1 MAPVPALLWRSLR
14 AHQVY
19 GANTD
24 VGKTIFSTI
33 LCNSAVKRGDR
44 TWFLKPVSTGA
55 ENEADGCHIQRYA
68 PSTNHETLF
77 QYDIPCSPHIA
88 AKASGKPIPS
98 DEDVLT
104 KIYDTTSRYAS
115 EGPGWLFLE
124 TAGGV
129 HSPGP
134 SGTTQADLYAPL
146 RAPVVLVG
154 DSKLGGIS
162 QTISAYESLR
172 MRGHDIESILLF
184 QDMKYENYQY
194 LRDYFAKLG
203 GISVDTVPEPPSR
216 LDNEK
221 EDIEQMKE
229 YYASSN
235 VDHVLEALDKRGKE
249 RISRLESMSS
259 KASKS
264 IWYPFTQ
271 QKLVTADTISAID
284 SAHGDYFQVL
294 NPKTPNLLQPAFDGS
309 ASWWSQGLGHANSR
323 LTLAAA
329 YAAGRYGH
337 VMFAEAIHE
346 PALAL
351 AEMLLKGA
359 NNPRFSRVFYS
370 DNGSTGCEVAV
381 KMALRAARLRYGW
394 GPNDNV
400 HILGLKGSYHGDTI
414 GAMDCAEPCVYN
426 EKIEWYEGKW
436 VVQVPDGLRDELGQD
451 SHLKSISEVF
461 DLGSRLN
468 TEQYR
473 KYERYIEGVLSK
485 LQASG
490 RKFGALMMEP
500 IILGAGGMI
509 FVDPLFQRALVDVVR
524 RSPHLFGNGSSP
536 KDPLSW
542 SGLPVIFDEVFT
554 GLYRLGRFT
563 AASFLGTDA
572 DISVNAKLLTGGL
585 VPLCTTMASESIF
598 DAFVSDDKSDA
609 LLHGHSYT
617 AHAVGCQV
625 AVESVREM
633 QDTEKRGEWEWA
645 ESDWET
651 DTQAWS
657 VWSREFVNN
666 VSHNQQVLGVWALG
680 SVLAIS
686 LRDDDGVGYKSLAAK
701 KLQTHLREG
710 TETWNAHSRIL
721 GNVFYVMA
729 SQKTS
734 RQSLQELQ
742 GLLLGALNTEMSS
755 KQLYEKTREQ
765 SISDFEAQTKD
776 LQKEHPD
783 VDFKA
788 VVIEPTMNLM
798 FDIKENLTEDERKR
812 HEEYITRM
820 LQNTGNPSKAEKY
833 LWQARDYLRPYP
845 DVLKQFDD
853 IYINQRPIPSP
864 SAMNFNN
871 PNLFTDVD
879 LLDGFIS
886 DDLTPYMSD
895 SAPPT
900 DLSNGMSNLAPTHP
914 APQNPFTPLSLHGY
928 TQQAT
933 PAPPAKVGGRFTR
946 ESVRILKNWL
956 ATHQNHPY
964 PREPERRMLQEETGL
979 TKTQISNW
987 LANARRRGKIPSSA
1001 SSPRHGD
1008 TPAMDIPPRP
1018 GTPAVR
1024 NTSDMDPLQRWVDS
1038 PPEDEPA
1045 AVTAIAR
1052 AVASVRPQSAPRKAF
1067 QCTFCTETFRAKH
1080 DWQRHENSLHLP
1092 LERWVCSPEGP
1103 RGQKADSPEI
1113 RCVFCGHVDPDDAHI
1128 ETHNYSACKNRPVQ
1142 ERTFNRKD
1150 HLNQHLKL
1158 VHNAKFAEWPMREW
1172 KAPPPAIH
1180 SRCGFC
1186 NLVMETWID
1195 RVHHLADHFKT
1206 GKTMADWKGDW
1217 GFEPHILELVEN
1229 SIPPYFI
1236 ETERNSPFPFEGSR
1250 ALVETPRTAY
1260 ELLKLELAYFMQNH
1274 FYKHARMPTGDEMQL
1289 EACRI
1294 LFAAEPLSHGDLVC
1308 PSWLRDLVFS
1318 NVQISQQAQFG
1329 PMRSNAES
1337 RLSSL
1342 EISGKNNIF
1351 EGCPFETQLQ
1361 EFVQAKQLLGLSI
1374 RDDELRE
1381 ECCRIVGRLEEVS
1394 ATPSD
1399 FIANWLIKIIHLPGD
1414 WLLPFRQ
1421 RTGIE
1426 LIGLSE
1432 GMNLNAMIQDYTRLE
1447 QELGAYLDLQRVI
1460 GIEPPDDD
1468 LRRQA
1473 RVIIHGS
1480 DSNLNHTAA
1489 DDDYWLAAFRQR
1501 HSTTTETSEAWN
1513 TPLRPD
1519 PHLLAARGLVLKTS
1533 TAFLNDH
1540 NYWRWFTQELRRWVT
1555 GIMSPHN
1562 PASRVPSDEE
1572 IQHYARWIS
1581 YNEYVSFL
1589 NSIC

>member
-33 LCNSAVKRGDR
+33 LCNSARAAD
-44 TWFLKPVSTGA
+44 
-55 ENEADGCHIQRYA
+55 EADGWY
-68 PSTNHETLF
+68 
-77 QYDIPCSPHIA
+77 
-88 AKASGKPIPS
+88 
-98 DEDVLT
+98 VLT

-115 EGPGWLFLE
+115 DGPGWLFLE

-134 SGTTQADLYAPL
+134 SGTPQADLYAPL
-146 RAPVVLVG
+146 RAPVILVG

-194 LRDYFAKLG
+194 LRDYFAKQG
-203 GISVDTVPEPPSR
+203 GISVDTVPEPPTR
-216 LDNEK
+216 LDNEQ

-229 YYASSN
+229 YYAARN
-235 VDHVLEALDKRGKE
+235 VDHVLEALDKRGKD

-294 NPKTPNLLQPAFDGS
+294 NPSSSNLLQPAFDGS

-359 NNPRFSRVFYS
+359 DNPRFSRVFYS

-426 EKIEWYEGKW
+426 EKIEWYEGKGYWFDYPTIQCVKGKW
-436 VVQVPDGLRDELGQD
+436 VVQVPEGLRDELGHD
-451 SHLKSISEVF
+451 SDLRSISEVF
-461 DLGSRLN
+461 DLESRLN
-468 TEQYR
+468 TEHYR
-473 KYERYIEGVLSK
+473 KYERYIECVLSK

-500 IILGAGGMI
+500 IILGAGGML

-524 RSPHLFGNGSSP
+524 RSPHLFGNATSP

-633 QDTEKRGEWEWA
+633 QDMEKRGEWEWA
-645 ESDWET
+645 EKDWEKN
-651 DTQAWS
+651 TQAWS

-701 KLQTHLREG
+701 KIQTHLREG
-710 TETWNAHSRIL
+710 AGTWNAHSRVL

-734 RQSLQELQ
+734 RQSLEELQ
-742 GLLLGALNTEMSS
+742 GQKVIKMSS

-783 VDFKA
+783 IDFKS

-798 FDIKENLTEDERKR
+798 FDIKENLTEDERKK

-820 LQNTGNPSKAEKY
+820 LQNTGNLSKAEKY

-853 IYINQRPIPSP
+853 IYINQRPGVMTRFPFLTLT
-864 SAMNFNN
+864 MNFNN

-895 SAPPT
+895 SAPPP
-900 DLSNGMSNLAPTHP
+900 DLSNGIPNLAPTHP

-928 TQQAT
+928 NQTAT

-1024 NTSDMDPLQRWVDS
+1024 HTSDMDPLQRWVDS

-1052 AVASVRPQSAPRKAF
+1052 AVASVRPQSGEFGETCVSEANSIGSSSPYTRLSRTPSVRSVGTSRSSSISSVNSHTSRSSLGLNELFSRGSSRRRRRAYKEERRSLAAPRKAF

-1080 DWQRHENSLHLP
+1080 DWSRHENSLHLP

-1103 RGQKADSPEI
+1103 RGQKADSSET

-1158 VHNAKFAEWPMREW
+1158 VHNAKFAEWPMRQW

-1229 SIPPYFI
+1229 SIPPF
-1236 ETERNSPFPFEGSR
+1236 
-1250 ALVETPRTAY
+1250 
-1260 ELLKLELAYFMQNH
+1260 
-1274 FYKHARMPTGDEMQL
+1274 
-1289 EACRI
+1289 
-1294 LFAAEPLSHGDLVC
+1294 C

-1318 NVQISQQAQFG
+1318 NVAISQQAQFG

-1480 DSNLNHTAA
+1480 DSNVNHTAA

-1501 HSTTTETSEAWN
+1501 HSTTTENPEAWN

-1540 NYWRWFTQELRRWVT
+1540 NYWRWFTQELRRWVSA
-1555 GIMSPHN
+1555 IMSPHN

-1581 YNEYVSFL
+1581 YNEYVPFNLDLVDFL
-1589 NSIC
+1589 TI

>member
-1 MAPVPALLWRSLR
+1 
-14 AHQVY
+14 
-19 GANTD
+19 
-24 VGKTIFSTI
+24 
-33 LCNSAVKRGDR
+33 
-44 TWFLKPVSTGA
+44 
-55 ENEADGCHIQRYA
+55 
-68 PSTNHETLF
+68 
-77 QYDIPCSPHIA
+77 
-88 AKASGKPIPS
+88 
-98 DEDVLT
+98 
-104 KIYDTTSRYAS
+104 
-115 EGPGWLFLE
+115 
-124 TAGGV
+124 
-129 HSPGP
+129 
-134 SGTTQADLYAPL
+134 
-146 RAPVVLVG
+146 
-154 DSKLGGIS
+154 
-162 QTISAYESLR
+162 
-172 MRGHDIESILLF
+172 
-184 QDMKYENYQY
+184 
-194 LRDYFAKLG
+194 
-203 GISVDTVPEPPSR
+203 
-216 LDNEK
+216 
-221 EDIEQMKE
+221 
-229 YYASSN
+229 
-235 VDHVLEALDKRGKE
+235 
-249 RISRLESMSS
+249 
-259 KASKS
+259 
-264 IWYPFTQ
+264 
-271 QKLVTADTISAID
+271 
-284 SAHGDYFQVL
+284 
-294 NPKTPNLLQPAFDGS
+294 
-309 ASWWSQGLGHANSR
+309 
-323 LTLAAA
+323 
-329 YAAGRYGH
+329 
-337 VMFAEAIHE
+337 
-346 PALAL
+346 
-351 AEMLLKGA
+351 
-359 NNPRFSRVFYS
+359 
-370 DNGSTGCEVAV
+370 
-381 KMALRAARLRYGW
+381 
-394 GPNDNV
+394 
-400 HILGLKGSYHGDTI
+400 
-414 GAMDCAEPCVYN
+414 
-426 EKIEWYEGKW
+426 
-436 VVQVPDGLRDELGQD
+436 
-451 SHLKSISEVF
+451 
-461 DLGSRLN
+461 
-468 TEQYR
+468 
-473 KYERYIEGVLSK
+473 
-485 LQASG
+485 
-490 RKFGALMMEP
+490 
-500 IILGAGGMI
+500 
-509 FVDPLFQRALVDVVR
+509 
-524 RSPHLFGNGSSP
+524 
-536 KDPLSW
+536 
-542 SGLPVIFDEVFT
+542 
-554 GLYRLGRFT
+554 
-563 AASFLGTDA
+563 
-572 DISVNAKLLTGGL
+572 
-585 VPLCTTMASESIF
+585 
-598 DAFVSDDKSDA
+598 
-609 LLHGHSYT
+609 
-617 AHAVGCQV
+617 
-625 AVESVREM
+625 
-633 QDTEKRGEWEWA
+633 
-645 ESDWET
+645 
-651 DTQAWS
+651 
-657 VWSREFVNN
+657 
-666 VSHNQQVLGVWALG
+666 
-680 SVLAIS
+680 
-686 LRDDDGVGYKSLAAK
+686 
-701 KLQTHLREG
+701 
-710 TETWNAHSRIL
+710 
-721 GNVFYVMA
+721 
-729 SQKTS
+729 
-734 RQSLQELQ
+734 
-742 GLLLGALNTEMSS
+742 
-755 KQLYEKTREQ
+755 
-765 SISDFEAQTKD
+765 
-776 LQKEHPD
+776 
-783 VDFKA
+783 
-788 VVIEPTMNLM
+788 
-798 FDIKENLTEDERKR
+798 
-812 HEEYITRM
+812 
-820 LQNTGNPSKAEKY
+820 
-833 LWQARDYLRPYP
+833 
-845 DVLKQFDD
+845 
-853 IYINQRPIPSP
+853 
-864 SAMNFNN
+864 MNFNN

-886 DDLTPYMSD
+886 DDLTPYISD
-895 SAPPT
+895 SAPPP
-900 DLSNGMSNLAPTHP
+900 DLSSTIPNPAPTHP
-914 APQNPFTPLSLHGY
+914 APQIPFTPLSLHGY
-928 TQQAT
+928 TQ
-933 PAPPAKVGGRFTR
+933 PARPAKVGGRFTR

-1052 AVASVRPQSAPRKAF
+1052 AVASVRPQSGSSSPYTRLSRTPSVRSVGTSRSSSISSVNSHTSRSSLGLNELFSRGSSRRRRRAYKEERRSLAAPRKAF

-1080 DWQRHENSLHLP
+1080 DWSRHENSLHLP

-1158 VHNAKFAEWPMREW
+1158 VHNAKFAEWPMRQW

-1294 LFAAEPLSHGDLVC
+1294 LFASEPLSHVDLVC

-1318 NVQISQQAQFG
+1318 NVAISQQAQFG

-1381 ECCRIVGRLEEVS
+1381 ECCKIVGRLEEVS

-1473 RVIIHGS
+1473 RVIVHGS

-1501 HSTTTETSEAWN
+1501 HSTATENPEAWN

-1540 NYWRWFTQELRRWVT
+1540 NYWRWFTQELRRWVSA
-1555 GIMSPHN
+1555 IMSPHN

-1581 YNEYVSFL
+1581 YNDDDPFNQTIAENKDWLEAFKRDVGITEAL
-1589 NSIC
+1589 NNGQI

>member
-1 MAPVPALLWRSLR
+1 
-14 AHQVY
+14 
-19 GANTD
+19 
-24 VGKTIFSTI
+24 
-33 LCNSAVKRGDR
+33 
-44 TWFLKPVSTGA
+44 
-55 ENEADGCHIQRYA
+55 
-68 PSTNHETLF
+68 
-77 QYDIPCSPHIA
+77 
-88 AKASGKPIPS
+88 
-98 DEDVLT
+98 
-104 KIYDTTSRYAS
+104 
-115 EGPGWLFLE
+115 
-124 TAGGV
+124 
-129 HSPGP
+129 
-134 SGTTQADLYAPL
+134 
-146 RAPVVLVG
+146 
-154 DSKLGGIS
+154 
-162 QTISAYESLR
+162 
-172 MRGHDIESILLF
+172 
-184 QDMKYENYQY
+184 
-194 LRDYFAKLG
+194 
-203 GISVDTVPEPPSR
+203 
-216 LDNEK
+216 
-221 EDIEQMKE
+221 
-229 YYASSN
+229 
-235 VDHVLEALDKRGKE
+235 
-249 RISRLESMSS
+249 
-259 KASKS
+259 
-264 IWYPFTQ
+264 
-271 QKLVTADTISAID
+271 
-284 SAHGDYFQVL
+284 
-294 NPKTPNLLQPAFDGS
+294 
-309 ASWWSQGLGHANSR
+309 
-323 LTLAAA
+323 
-329 YAAGRYGH
+329 
-337 VMFAEAIHE
+337 
-346 PALAL
+346 
-351 AEMLLKGA
+351 
-359 NNPRFSRVFYS
+359 
-370 DNGSTGCEVAV
+370 
-381 KMALRAARLRYGW
+381 
-394 GPNDNV
+394 
-400 HILGLKGSYHGDTI
+400 
-414 GAMDCAEPCVYN
+414 
-426 EKIEWYEGKW
+426 
-436 VVQVPDGLRDELGQD
+436 
-451 SHLKSISEVF
+451 
-461 DLGSRLN
+461 
-468 TEQYR
+468 
-473 KYERYIEGVLSK
+473 
-485 LQASG
+485 
-490 RKFGALMMEP
+490 
-500 IILGAGGMI
+500 
-509 FVDPLFQRALVDVVR
+509 
-524 RSPHLFGNGSSP
+524 
-536 KDPLSW
+536 
-542 SGLPVIFDEVFT
+542 
-554 GLYRLGRFT
+554 
-563 AASFLGTDA
+563 
-572 DISVNAKLLTGGL
+572 
-585 VPLCTTMASESIF
+585 
-598 DAFVSDDKSDA
+598 
-609 LLHGHSYT
+609 
-617 AHAVGCQV
+617 
-625 AVESVREM
+625 
-633 QDTEKRGEWEWA
+633 
-645 ESDWET
+645 
-651 DTQAWS
+651 
-657 VWSREFVNN
+657 
-666 VSHNQQVLGVWALG
+666 
-680 SVLAIS
+680 
-686 LRDDDGVGYKSLAAK
+686 
-701 KLQTHLREG
+701 
-710 TETWNAHSRIL
+710 
-721 GNVFYVMA
+721 
-729 SQKTS
+729 
-734 RQSLQELQ
+734 
-742 GLLLGALNTEMSS
+742 MSS

-798 FDIKENLTEDERKR
+798 FDIK
-812 HEEYITRM
+812 
-820 LQNTGNPSKAEKY
+820 
-833 LWQARDYLRPYP
+833 
-845 DVLKQFDD
+845 
-853 IYINQRPIPSP
+853 SP

-900 DLSNGMSNLAPTHP
+900 DLSNEMANLAPTHP
-914 APQNPFTPLSLHGY
+914 VPQNPFTPLSLHGY

-1052 AVASVRPQSAPRKAF
+1052 AVASVRPQSGEFGEARSSLGLNELFSRGSSRRRRRAYKEERRSLAAPRKAF

-1158 VHNAKFAEWPMREW
+1158 VHNAKFAEWPMRQW

-1186 NLVMETWID
+1186 NLIMETWID

-1229 SIPPYFI
+1229 SIPP
-1236 ETERNSPFPFEGSR
+1236 S
-1250 ALVETPRTAY
+1250 Y

-1294 LFAAEPLSHGDLVC
+1294 LFASEPLSHADLVC

-1581 YNEYVSFL
+1581 YNDDDPFNQTIAENKDWLEAFKRDVGITEAL
-1589 NSIC
+1589 NNSGQI

>member
-14 AHQVY
+14 THQVY

-55 ENEADGCHIQRYA
+55 ANEADGCHIQRYA

-98 DEDVLT
+98 DEDVLA

-194 LRDYFAKLG
+194 LRDYFARLG

-294 NPKTPNLLQPAFDGS
+294 NPKTPSLLQPAFDGS

-400 HILGLKGSYHGDTI
+400 HVLGLKGSYHGDTI

-461 DLGSRLN
+461 DLESRLN

-633 QDTEKRGEWEWA
+633 QDMEKRGEWEWA

-710 TETWNAHSRIL
+710 TGTWNAHSRVL

-776 LQKEHPD
+776 LQKEYPD

-864 SAMNFNN
+864 SAMNSNN

-900 DLSNGMSNLAPTHP
+900 DLSNGMANLAPTHP

-1158 VHNAKFAEWPMREW
+1158 VHNAKFAEWPMRQW

>member
-1 MAPVPALLWRSLR
+1 
-14 AHQVY
+14 
-19 GANTD
+19 
-24 VGKTIFSTI
+24 
-33 LCNSAVKRGDR
+33 
-44 TWFLKPVSTGA
+44 
-55 ENEADGCHIQRYA
+55 
-68 PSTNHETLF
+68 
-77 QYDIPCSPHIA
+77 
-88 AKASGKPIPS
+88 
-98 DEDVLT
+98 
-104 KIYDTTSRYAS
+104 
-115 EGPGWLFLE
+115 
-124 TAGGV
+124 
-129 HSPGP
+129 
-134 SGTTQADLYAPL
+134 
-146 RAPVVLVG
+146 
-154 DSKLGGIS
+154 
-162 QTISAYESLR
+162 
-172 MRGHDIESILLF
+172 
-184 QDMKYENYQY
+184 
-194 LRDYFAKLG
+194 
-203 GISVDTVPEPPSR
+203 
-216 LDNEK
+216 
-221 EDIEQMKE
+221 
-229 YYASSN
+229 
-235 VDHVLEALDKRGKE
+235 
-249 RISRLESMSS
+249 
-259 KASKS
+259 
-264 IWYPFTQ
+264 
-271 QKLVTADTISAID
+271 
-284 SAHGDYFQVL
+284 
-294 NPKTPNLLQPAFDGS
+294 
-309 ASWWSQGLGHANSR
+309 
-323 LTLAAA
+323 
-329 YAAGRYGH
+329 
-337 VMFAEAIHE
+337 
-346 PALAL
+346 
-351 AEMLLKGA
+351 
-359 NNPRFSRVFYS
+359 
-370 DNGSTGCEVAV
+370 
-381 KMALRAARLRYGW
+381 
-394 GPNDNV
+394 
-400 HILGLKGSYHGDTI
+400 
-414 GAMDCAEPCVYN
+414 
-426 EKIEWYEGKW
+426 
-436 VVQVPDGLRDELGQD
+436 
-451 SHLKSISEVF
+451 
-461 DLGSRLN
+461 
-468 TEQYR
+468 
-473 KYERYIEGVLSK
+473 
-485 LQASG
+485 
-490 RKFGALMMEP
+490 
-500 IILGAGGMI
+500 
-509 FVDPLFQRALVDVVR
+509 
-524 RSPHLFGNGSSP
+524 
-536 KDPLSW
+536 
-542 SGLPVIFDEVFT
+542 
-554 GLYRLGRFT
+554 
-563 AASFLGTDA
+563 
-572 DISVNAKLLTGGL
+572 
-585 VPLCTTMASESIF
+585 
-598 DAFVSDDKSDA
+598 
-609 LLHGHSYT
+609 
-617 AHAVGCQV
+617 
-625 AVESVREM
+625 
-633 QDTEKRGEWEWA
+633 
-645 ESDWET
+645 
-651 DTQAWS
+651 
-657 VWSREFVNN
+657 
-666 VSHNQQVLGVWALG
+666 
-680 SVLAIS
+680 
-686 LRDDDGVGYKSLAAK
+686 
-701 KLQTHLREG
+701 
-710 TETWNAHSRIL
+710 
-721 GNVFYVMA
+721 
-729 SQKTS
+729 
-734 RQSLQELQ
+734 
-742 GLLLGALNTEMSS
+742 
-755 KQLYEKTREQ
+755 
-765 SISDFEAQTKD
+765 
-776 LQKEHPD
+776 
-783 VDFKA
+783 
-788 VVIEPTMNLM
+788 
-798 FDIKENLTEDERKR
+798 
-812 HEEYITRM
+812 
-820 LQNTGNPSKAEKY
+820 
-833 LWQARDYLRPYP
+833 
-845 DVLKQFDD
+845 
-853 IYINQRPIPSP
+853 
-864 SAMNFNN
+864 MNFNN

-900 DLSNGMSNLAPTHP
+900 DLSNEMANLAPTHP
-914 APQNPFTPLSLHGY
+914 VPQNPFTPLSLHGY

-1052 AVASVRPQSAPRKAF
+1052 AVASVRPQSGSTSPYTRLSRTPSVRSVGTSRSSSISSVNSHTSRSSLGLNELFSRGSSRRRRRAYKEERRSLAAPRKAF

-1158 VHNAKFAEWPMREW
+1158 VHNAKFAEWPMRQW

-1294 LFAAEPLSHGDLVC
+1294 LFASEPLSHADLVC
-1308 PSWLRDLVFS
+1308 PSWLKDLVFS

-1581 YNEYVSFL
+1581 YNDDDPFNQTIAENKDWLEAFKRDVGITEAL
-1589 NSIC
+1589 NNSGQI